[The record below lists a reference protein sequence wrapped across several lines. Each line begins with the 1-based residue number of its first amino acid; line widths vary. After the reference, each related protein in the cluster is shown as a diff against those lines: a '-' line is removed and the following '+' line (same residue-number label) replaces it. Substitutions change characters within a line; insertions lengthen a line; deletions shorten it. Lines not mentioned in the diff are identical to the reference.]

1 MSQVRQTRHRRG
13 IVGQSLL
20 TTSVRRVGEVL
31 QCEDVP
37 LPRIADVVGTPTYVY
52 SSAAVRDQYRAL
64 DAALAPVPHRIHYSV
79 KANGNIAVLRL
90 LRQLGAGVDIVSA
103 GELYRAKMAGF
114 RGDDVVF
121 SGVGKTADEIEQ
133 ALRAGTRLIN
143 VESEAELHVIAAV
156 AEQMGVTAPVALR
169 VNPEVEVSSPHAYIR
184 TGERG
189 TKFGIAYD
197 DARSVAQSTRTM
209 PHVRLLGLDMH
220 LGSQIAGIEPY
231 AVAVNRLLALHDQ
244 LLADGFHSL
253 TYLDVGGGLAVSY
266 DDETPTD
273 AFEFAGVVAAAVART
288 GLTLLVEPGRFLV
301 GNAGLLLTRVL
312 YRKQTGGKT
321 YVITDAGMND
331 LLRPSHYGAFHAI
344 EAAISPASQPQSV
357 VDVVGPVCESGDFFA
372 LDRELVDV
380 DAGDL
385 LVIRSAGAY
394 GYVMASNYN
403 ARPKPAEVLV
413 DAARF
418 AVVSARETFEDLVR
432 QEQST
437 PVWREA

>member
-1 MSQVRQTRHRRG
+1 
-13 IVGQSLL
+13 VGQGVLIDA
-20 TTSVRRVGEVL
+20 VRRVGGVL
-31 QCEDVP
+31 HCEDVP
-37 LPRIADVVGTPTYVY
+37 LPRIAEAAGTPTYVY
-52 SSAAVRDQYRAL
+52 SSVAVRDQFRAL

-79 KANGNIAVLRL
+79 KANGNLALLRL
-90 LRQLGAGVDIVSA
+90 LRELGAGVDIVSA
-103 GELYRAKMAGF
+103 GELFRAQRAGF
-114 RGDDVVF
+114 RGEDVVF
-121 SGVGKTADEIEQ
+121 SGVGKTAGEIEQ

-143 VESEAELHVIAAV
+143 VESEAELHVVAAV
-156 AEQMGVTAPVALR
+156 AERLRVLAPVALR

-197 DARSVAQSTRTM
+197 EARAVAHLTRTL
-209 PHVRLLGLDMH
+209 PSIRLVGLDMH
-220 LGSQIAGIEPY
+220 LGSQIAGMEPY
-231 AVAVNRLLALHDQ
+231 VVGVDRLLALHDR
-244 LLADGFHSL
+244 LLADGFTWL
-253 TYLDVGGGLAVSY
+253 LYLDVGGGLAVSY

-273 AFEFAGVVAAAVART
+273 ACEFASVVANAVART
-288 GLTLLVEPGRFLV
+288 GLTVLVEPGRYLV
-301 GNAGLLLTRVL
+301 GNAGLLITRVL

-331 LLRPSHYGAFHAI
+331 LLRPSHYGAYHGI
-344 EAAISPASQPQSV
+344 EPAVTRGPEMHSV

-372 LDRELVDV
+372 LDRDLADV

-413 DAARF
+413 DGARF
-418 AVVSARETFEDLVR
+418 AVVSARETFDDLVR
-432 QEQST
+432 QEQLT

>member
-1 MSQVRQTRHRRG
+1 M
-13 IVGQSLL
+13 GQSVL
-20 TTSVRRVGEVL
+20 TDAVRRVGDVL

-37 LPRIADVVGTPTYVY
+37 LPRIADAVGTPTYVY
-52 SSAAVRDQYRAL
+52 STAAVREQYRSL
-64 DAALAPVPHRIHYSV
+64 DAALALVPHRIHYSV
-79 KANGNIAVLRL
+79 KANGNLALLRL
-90 LRQLGAGVDIVSA
+90 LRELGAGVDIVSA
-103 GELYRAKMAGF
+103 GELFRAQRAGF
-114 RGDDVVF
+114 RGEDVVF
-121 SGVGKTADEIEQ
+121 SGVGKTADEIQQ
-133 ALRAGTRLIN
+133 ALGAGVRLIN
-143 VESEAELHVIAAV
+143 VESEAELHVV
-156 AEQMGVTAPVALR
+156 ATVADRLGTSAPVALR

-197 DARSVAQSTRTM
+197 DARAVARSTRTL
-209 PHVRLLGLDMH
+209 PSVRLLGLDMH
-220 LGSQIAGIEPY
+220 LGSQIAGMEPY
-231 AVAVNRLLALHDQ
+231 ALAVDRLLTLHDQ
-244 LLADGFHSL
+244 LRADGFNAL
-253 TYLDVGGGLAVSY
+253 RYLDVGGGLAVSY

-273 AFEFAGVVAAAVART
+273 ACEFAAVVAAAVART

-331 LLRPSHYGAFHAI
+331 LLRPSHYGAYHGI
-344 EAAISPASQPQSV
+344 EPAVARGSEPHSV

-413 DAARF
+413 DGARF
-418 AVVSARETFEDLVR
+418 AVVSARESYDDLVR

-437 PVWREA
+437 PVWRDG

>member
-1 MSQVRQTRHRRG
+1 M
-13 IVGQSLL
+13 GQSVL
-20 TTSVRRVGEVL
+20 TDAVRRVGDVL

-37 LPRIADVVGTPTYVY
+37 LPRIADAVGTPTYVY

-64 DAALAPVPHRIHYSV
+64 EAALSPVPHRIHYSV
-79 KANGNIAVLRL
+79 KANGNLALLRL
-90 LRQLGAGVDIVSA
+90 LRGLGAGVDIVSA
-103 GELYRAKMAGF
+103 GELFRAQLAGF

-121 SGVGKTADEIEQ
+121 SGVGKTADEIQQ
-133 ALRAGTRLIN
+133 ALRAGVRLIN

-156 AEQMGVTAPVALR
+156 ADQMGVTAPVALR

-197 DARSVAQSTRTM
+197 DARGVARSTRSL
-209 PHVRLLGLDMH
+209 PRIQLLGLDMH
-220 LGSQIAGIEPY
+220 LGSQIAGMEPY
-231 AVAVNRLLALHDQ
+231 AMGVDRLLTLHDQ
-244 LLADGFHSL
+244 LRADGFNSL
-253 TYLDVGGGLAVSY
+253 QYLDVGGGLAVSY

-273 AFEFAGVVAAAVART
+273 AGEFAGVVAAAGART

-331 LLRPSHYGAFHAI
+331 LLRPSHYGAYHGI
-344 EAAISPASQPQSV
+344 EAAVASGSERQST

-394 GYVMASNYN
+394 GFVMASNYN
-403 ARPKPAEVLV
+403 ARPRPAEVLV
-413 DAARF
+413 DGPRF
-418 AVVSARETFEDLVR
+418 AVVSVRETYEDLVR